1 MKKISL
7 ILVSIIL
14 LTFNPVTGQKSGLLN
29 KVSKSVTG
37 AANNVLGN
45 NAKTEKVQPEPM
57 CASDQAIV
65 AMDLGGNLQL
75 DYKELTI
82 SILSDGRILAR
93 AHGADE
99 YYVAKDGVTKGPF
112 KAGDPQIA
120 DFVKKDDDVQKD
132 ADPTIVFKPY
142 VTKSAG
148 KFLINF
154 GGKKYGPYARI
165 DNFITSS
172 SKNKFA
178 AFVTENVMMTE
189 DEGKNMEKAMNNA
202 KNDQERMDLAMQM
215 AQAMQEN
222 MGNGGPESIM
232 SKLISSIPDVTYD
245 AMKMPNSTLNNEIKF
260 DDIVLTSYP
269 NKIYDLHG
277 NLLFTVKQS
286 RGEAQKTFLSSD
298 NKKYATYTF
307 GTLSFS
313 DNTQLSDLFNP
324 ALVSADGKVWLSY
337 MYYSPKHNAIMRHK
351 VQF

>member
-7 ILVSIIL
+7 ILFSILL
-14 LTFNPVTGQKSGLLN
+14 LTFNPVSGQKSGLLN
-29 KVSKSVTG
+29 KVSKSVSG

-82 SILSDGRILAR
+82 SVLSDGRILAR

-120 DFVKKDDDVQKD
+120 DFVRKDDDDQKN
-132 ADPTIVFKPY
+132 ADPTVVFKPY
-142 VTKSAG
+142 VTRSAT
-148 KFLINF
+148 KFLITF

-165 DNFITSS
+165 DNFVTSA
-172 SKNKFA
+172 SKDKFA
-178 AFVTENVMMTE
+178 AFVTENVVMTE
-189 DEGKNMEKAMNNA
+189 DDGKKMEQAMNNA
-202 KNDQERMDLAMQM
+202 KTDQERMELAMQM

-222 MGNGGPESIM
+222 MGDGGPESIQ
-232 SKLISSIPDVTYD
+232 SKLISSIPDVSYNP
-245 AMKMPNSTLNNEIKF
+245 MGMPNATLNNEIKC

-277 NLLFTVKQS
+277 NLIFTIKQG

-298 NKKYATYTF
+298 NKKYATYSY

-313 DNTQLSDLFNP
+313 DNTTLSDLFNP
-324 ALVSADGKVWLSY
+324 ALVKADGKVWLSY

-351 VQF
+351 IQF